1 MLNNLFN
8 KGSINKWQFLLSH
21 YKLINL
27 SEEQLVLIMLIMNCS
42 SSDKRFITPLEIAN
56 HSNFTE
62 TKAKSMLDQLKQEG
76 FIDIKMKKDVLEM
89 DLSPI
94 FNKIIIAIEN
104 LELNVEKKILFDQ
117 VNQILQNPLTEH
129 EKATL
134 NTYLENK
141 ISDFQLTLII
151 TNHQETKMTFKELI
165 KFIDNYLKNK
175 PKSLTKYNWLID

>member
-1 MLNNLFN
+1 
-8 KGSINKWQFLLSH
+8 
-21 YKLINL
+21 
-27 SEEQLVLIMLIMNCS
+27 
-42 SSDKRFITPLEIAN
+42 
-56 HSNFTE
+56 
-62 TKAKSMLDQLKQEG
+62 MLDQLKQEG

-94 FNKIIIAIEN
+94 FNKIVIAIEN

-117 VNQILQNPLTEH
+117 VNQIIQEPLNEH

-151 TNHQETKMTFKELI
+151 ANHQETKMTFKELI

-175 PKSLTKYNWLID
+175 PKSLTKYN